1 MMYDLAGLTSIL
13 AAGVLN
19 QNLPE
24 GIVGL
29 IEIFAVCCLLGGIAA
44 VAICRTRHSFYRRQN
59 GSSFKEVN
67 STHWADDRNK
77 DAQ

>member
-1 MMYDLAGLTSIL
+1 MVDLAEIANIL
-13 AAGVLN
+13 AVGIFN

-29 IEIFAVCCLLGGIAA
+29 LEIFAVCCLLGGIAT
-44 VAICRTRHSFYRRQN
+44 VAICRSRHSYYKRHN
-59 GSSFKEVN
+59 NSSFKEVN